1 MHPAIEALDIPEEF
15 RNTEREWAVF
25 EAPTSPQQQQQQQQQ
40 QEGRQ
45 YMPGELYFYERTIGI
60 STWFQP
66 MDLVVPTAATGGG
79 GGNKGAQTT
88 PVPLLLATGREW
100 QQQERQRRMER
111 SRVKARQDRPT
122 RQRPLVGASDWVA
135 VDTVQG
141 RTYYHNKDTGQSV
154 WEKPRVDR
162 GSSGEHEAKAEE
174 PESEEAAMGT
184 EFNAEDAEWMLAQM
198 SGDND
203 NEEDAETNIN
213 NDGDG
218 PAVDSMPPAS
228 KAEREQKFKQMLV
241 DAAVDPFASWDTQA
255 RRFQHDKRV
264 AWIPTEA
271 ERRDLFDEVA
281 AQMLKKRREADAQ
294 TTQKQKQT
302 ALSPFDELLHEQVRG
317 RMAFARFC
325 QKNLED
331 PRYLSVKTSRERERR
346 FKEFVDKTF
355 GND

>member
-25 EAPTSPQQQQQQQQQ
+25 EAPALQSQQQ

-45 YMPGELYFYERTIGI
+45 HMPGELYFYERTIGI
-60 STWFQP
+60 STWYQP
-66 MDLVVPTAATGGG
+66 MDLVVPTTTTGGG
-79 GGNKGAQTT
+79 GGNNGAQAT
-88 PVPLLLATGREW
+88 PVTLLLAAGREW

-111 SRVKARQDRPT
+111 CRLKARQDRPSS
-122 RQRPLVGASDWVA
+122 QRALVGAPNWVA

-141 RTYYHNKDTGQSV
+141 RTYYHNKGTGQSV

-162 GSSGEHEAKAEE
+162 GSSSNGEHEAKAEE
-174 PESEEAAMGT
+174 SGPEEAPPGT

-198 SGDND
+198 NGD
-203 NEEDAETNIN
+203 NEEDEGGTETNIN
-213 NDGDG
+213 DGG
-218 PAVDSMPPAS
+218 PAVDSLPPAS
-228 KAEREQKFKQMLV
+228 KAERELQFKQMLV

-281 AQMLKKRREADAQ
+281 AQTLEKRREADAQ
-294 TTQKQKQT
+294 TTQKQKQKQT
-302 ALSPFDELLHEQVRG
+302 ALSPFDELLLEKVRG

-325 QKNLED
+325 QKSLED

-346 FKEFVDKTF
+346 FKEFVDTTF